1 MLLDLRVSVVLGDL
15 LGGGGAVE
23 ERQGVDEK
31 MGWRDEGPTRL
42 LPTGSCQRFFTI
54 FIWWSQCTTLPRD
67 KKKPLC
73 FSRSLYVQNQTAVR
87 HLLCACKNATS
98 FLGWQKFFGVFR
110 KLSCHVSSLSTL
122 ALNED
127 AMAPGTRWLNP
138 PFVFQ
143 KRTCRYIRKHA
154 TTAKREGNEASSS
167 EACGL
172 KNIGGNS
179 SLLRLTTLQTGVE
192 MERKKPRENQGT
204 NAILTSNMHCSNHG
218 NSGRSKV
225 WVCAAKLWECVCVCL
240 SLYVCVLCVWEDIAT
255 KLTTDTLHYYLI
267 SNVYM
272 SVWVCDSRSYI
283 TNPQLCSWPW
293 FYQVH
298 LGTMFLWTNNLNS

>member
-1 MLLDLRVSVVLGDL
+1 MT
-15 LGGGGAVE
+15 AAH
-23 ERQGVDEK
+23 RQLPAFFHHLHL
-31 MGWRDEGPTRL
+31 MISMHHTATRL
-42 LPTGSCQRFFTI
+42 
-54 FIWWSQCTTLPRD
+54 
-67 KKKPLC
+67 KKTLC

-87 HLLCACKNATS
+87 HLVCACKNATS

-127 AMAPGTRWLNP
+127 AMAPGTRWLNL

-192 MERKKPRENQGT
+192 MEREKPRENQGT

-225 WVCAAKLWECVCVCL
+225 WVCAAKLWESVCVFEFVR
-240 SLYVCVLCVWEDIAT
+240 VCVLCVGGY
-255 KLTTDTLHYYLI
+255 LHK
-267 SNVYM
+267 
-272 SVWVCDSRSYI
+272 
-283 TNPQLCSWPW
+283 
-293 FYQVH
+293 
-298 LGTMFLWTNNLNS
+298 TNNRHTPLLLDQ